1 MLLNVLHS
9 QVHKIYKNSE
19 SYNKG
24 SNGFHIHS
32 TLITMTKII
41 PDGNKTLSQV
51 VDQDVK
57 KARKVPHPP
66 G

>member
-1 MLLNVLHS
+1 
-9 QVHKIYKNSE
+9 
-19 SYNKG
+19 
-24 SNGFHIHS
+24 
-32 TLITMTKII
+32 MTKII

-51 VDQDVK
+51 VDQNVK